1 MNFTDT
7 DLLEQLEATPHAALD
22 DQTFGIIVMSGDGKV
37 EAYNAFESSAA
48 GLEAS
53 RVIGLNFFSD
63 VAPCTNNYLVAGR
76 YEEAAELDETVPY
89 VFTLRMKPTRVRL
102 RLLKS
107 ARARFSY
114 LLVAW
119 A

>member
-1 MNFTDT
+1 MTFSDSG
-7 DLLEQLEATPHAALD
+7 LLDHLEATAHAALD
-22 DQTFGIIVMSGDGKV
+22 DETFGIVVMSGDGKV

-48 GLEAS
+48 GLPPG

-76 YEEAAELDETVPY
+76 FEEETELDEILPY

-107 ARARFSY
+107 VRARFSY
-114 LLVAW
+114 VIVERL
-119 A
+119 